1 MGACYRKKKINF
13 QPNYLKF
20 LSDLVFHSQHLPWA
34 ERQVTINF
42 SPDATV
48 LMTQTV
54 TKTQGLC
61 IKCAWLNFNLQKAN
75 VRRYRSRQ
83 TRADLLG
90 EKNKETQRYHKRRAF
105 EMMYE
110 PGACLASMRSWV
122 RTPRTHIN
130 TWYTN
135 PIIALTVRWKSEER
149 DFQKPRSQLTWPWST
164 KEQTPQK
171 LCLRQGGSQGRATP
185 KLFSDPH
192 THPVACG
199 NLYSHTWIMSMHSY
213 MSMQTHIHIH
223 PHQKKKWTFMTL
235 RDQRFLM
242 TSPSSTAQEVKVGRG
257 TSWTFSV
264 AGSLELWHR
273 PLPSSFLS
281 SKYPALRQFKSDLF
295 QRSPLEFRLHLLPP
309 LCRQSHCGHVYGGN
323 MDF

>member
-1 MGACYRKKKINF
+1 M
-13 QPNYLKF
+13 
-20 LSDLVFHSQHLPWA
+20 
-34 ERQVTINF
+34 
-42 SPDATV
+42 
-48 LMTQTV
+48 
-54 TKTQGLC
+54 
-61 IKCAWLNFNLQKAN
+61 
-75 VRRYRSRQ
+75 YRSRQ

-110 PGACLASMRSWV
+110 PGACLANMRSWV

-135 PIIALTVRWKSEER
+135 PIIALTVRWKSEKR

-171 LCLRQGGSQGRATP
+171 LCLRQGGSQGIATP

-223 PHQKKKWTFMTL
+223 PHQKKKMDFYDSERSEIPNDVTL
-235 RDQRFLM
+235 FYSPGSESGKRNIIDFLCGRFLGIM
-242 TSPSSTAQEVKVGRG
+242 TRTSLSLVPSCPPSILHCA
-257 TSWTFSV
+257 
-264 AGSLELWHR
+264 SL
-273 PLPSSFLS
+273 SQTCSNV
-281 SKYPALRQFKSDLF
+281 
-295 QRSPLEFRLHLLPP
+295 LL
-309 LCRQSHCGHVYGGN
+309 
-323 MDF
+323 

>member
-1 MGACYRKKKINF
+1 MCSSGETESHYRILRSRGGVLHGTGSLCCARGRECSCDGLFILGGVHPCLGLLFFYNPHISTSKDTESMGACYRGKKINF
-13 QPNYLKF
+13 QPNYLEF

-61 IKCAWLNFNLQKAN
+61 IKHAWLNFNLQKAN
-75 VRRYRSRQ
+75 VRPYRSRK

-90 EKNKETQRYHKRRAF
+90 EKNKETQRYHKKCAF

-110 PGACLASMRSWV
+110 PGACSASMRSWV

-130 TWYTN
+130 TWCTN
-135 PIIALTVRWKSEER
+135 PIIAPTVRWKSEKR

-171 LCLRQGGSQGRATP
+171 LCLRQGGRQGRATP
-185 KLFSDPH
+185 KLFSELTH
-192 THPVACG
+192 TSCG
-199 NLYSHTWIMSMHSY
+199 MWEPILSSMNHEHAFIYVYANIYTYTPS
-213 MSMQTHIHIH
+213 
-223 PHQKKKWTFMTL
+223 PKKKNGLLWL
-235 RDQRFLM
+235 WEIRD
-242 TSPSSTAQEVKVGRG
+242 S
-257 TSWTFSV
+257 
-264 AGSLELWHR
+264 
-273 PLPSSFLS
+273 
-281 SKYPALRQFKSDLF
+281 
-295 QRSPLEFRLHLLPP
+295 
-309 LCRQSHCGHVYGGN
+309 
-323 MDF
+323 